1 MANVWSY
8 WKCPSCNKI
17 IRGDL
22 RTCVACGTPIPA
34 GIKYL
39 MPNHPEVI
47 DAMSKGKIITEA
59 SNTKIDKKGIKS
71 EIVPSDKVSKRANW
85 ICSYCNC
92 QNAAENIAC
101 ERCGAGKEES
111 EKNYFNRKTVLTDK
125 EVDEA
130 IDRTGNGFLKEED
143 DDTEAK
149 YTDENEMVSWTR
161 DAPDD
166 FEYAESDNDSS
177 KKTTSEK
184 ATKSPEVSLTPE
196 PSILDIIKQFIC
208 DYKFQVAGVFGIIF
222 LIIFLFWLFTPIT
235 RESKIIDFSWNRQID
250 VEEFT
255 LCHEDGWDV
264 PNGATVTDT
273 RQEIHH
279 YDHVI
284 DHYETKTRQVSHQEF
299 DGYDTSYVDL
309 GNGQAEVVETPVYRT
324 VWETEEY
331 EDPVYVDVPVYK
343 TKYYYDIGR
352 WQKSGTLCTAANDH
366 KPYWEQTD
374 IPEEVDN
381 PNYGDKRLGSRKET
395 YYIYILDSKEQ
406 KQKIKYKYDQWQS
419 LSINDKITYKTFRFS
434 DTPL

>member
-22 RTCVACGTPIPA
+22 RSCTACGTPIPA
-34 GIKYL
+34 GVKYL
-39 MPNHPEVI
+39 MPNHPEVM
-47 DAMSKGKIITEA
+47 DAMRKGVIITEA
-59 SNTKIDKKGIKS
+59 SNTKIDEKGIKS
-71 EIVPSDKVSKRANW
+71 EIVPPDKVSKRANW

-92 QNAAENIAC
+92 QNTAENIVC

-111 EKNYFNRKTVLTDK
+111 EKDYFNRKTILTDK
-125 EVDEA
+125 EMDEVV
-130 IDRTGNGFLKEED
+130 DRTGNSFLKEED
-143 DDTEAK
+143 NTEEDYADEDDLKDT
-149 YTDENEMVSWTR
+149 
-161 DAPDD
+161 
-166 FEYAESDNDSS
+166 ESDNDSS

-184 ATKSPEVSLTPE
+184 DAKSPEVCLTPE
-196 PSILDIIKQFIC
+196 PDILGVVKRFIG
-208 DYKFQVAGVFGIIF
+208 DYIFQIVGILGIIF

-235 RESKIIDFSWNRQID
+235 RESKIIDFSWDRQID

-255 LCHEDGWDV
+255 LCHEDDWDV

-273 RQEIHH
+273 KLEIHH

-352 WQKSGTLCTAANDH
+352 WKKSGTLCTAANNH
-366 KPYWEQTD
+366 EPYWSQTD

-381 PNYGDKRLGSRKET
+381 PNYGDKRLGDRKET
-395 YYIYILDSKEQ
+395 YYIYILNSKEQ
-406 KQKIKYKYDQWQS
+406 KQKVKYKYDQWQS

-434 DTPL
+434 DTPLVIE